1 MRSRFTL
8 CSMLSYN
15 DGFTDMEVFAQTQ
28 VPWLRTF
35 LKRREYQAT
44 AELGKWPKAGSGAL
58 AKRRA
63 RLPLVSSRRITEWR
77 TRPRDT
83 LLPQQPADRCRTPRA
98 NHPRHWPVENSCHH
112 LLDVTFQEGHRRCVM
127 PTPRKT

>member
-1 MRSRFTL
+1 
-8 CSMLSYN
+8 MLSHN

-58 AKRRA
+58 AKRHA

-83 LLPQQPADRCRTPRA
+83 LLPQQPAGRCRTPRA
-98 NHPRHWPVENSCHH
+98 NHPRALVGGEQLPSSA
-112 LLDVTFQEGHRRCVM
+112 RRDLSGG
-127 PTPRKT
+127 PPLGA